1 MARLAAYLDLMAAW
15 SVRVNLTGARTP
27 EQRVKSLVADVLPML
42 PWVEAPSL
50 IDIGS
55 GNGSPGL
62 VTALL
67 RPELRVM
74 LLEPRLRR
82 WAFLREATRTLARPD
97 ISVLRQRHDVAPFP
111 WKAQTLS
118 MRGLRLPL
126 AELAPLVEPGGRLLV
141 LGAPPSGAASLD
153 AEEAP
158 GAPPWLHVF
167 RNQAPAPPGRHVSR
181 ETSR

>member
-1 MARLAAYLDLMAAW
+1 MATW
-15 SVRVNLTGARTP
+15 SARVNLTGARTP

-42 PWVEAPSL
+42 PWVEGPSL

-62 VTALL
+62 VMALL
-67 RPELRVM
+67 RPELRVT

-82 WAFLREATRTLARPD
+82 WAFLREATRTLARSD
-97 ISVLRQRHDVAPFP
+97 ISVLRQRHDEAPFP
-111 WKAQTLS
+111 RRAQTLS
-118 MRGLRLPL
+118 MRALRLPL

-141 LGAPPSGAASLD
+141 VGAPPRGAGSLD

-167 RNQAPAPPGRHVSR
+167 RK
-181 ETSR
+181 

>member
-15 SVRVNLTGARTP
+15 SARVNLTGARTP
-27 EQRVKSLVADVLPML
+27 EQRVKSLIADVLPML

-97 ISVLRQRHDVAPFP
+97 ISVLRQRHDVAPSP
-111 WKAQTLS
+111 RRAQTLS

-153 AEEAP
+153 AEEAR

-167 RNQAPAPPGRHVSR
+167 RNQAATADGSR
-181 ETSR
+181 Q